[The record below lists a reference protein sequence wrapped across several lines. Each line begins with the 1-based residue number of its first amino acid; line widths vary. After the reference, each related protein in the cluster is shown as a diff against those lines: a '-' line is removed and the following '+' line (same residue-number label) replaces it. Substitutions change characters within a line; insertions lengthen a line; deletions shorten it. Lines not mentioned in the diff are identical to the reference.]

1 MSARTFVLTFFLVL
15 IAAFSGSANA
25 QIRVLSTE
33 STFNS
38 AVISPRVASFDTLP
52 TGYLSSLV
60 TQLNGVWLTINFL
73 GAAPIYAAGSFGV
86 ALTTNY
92 LSAAVKDGNDNN
104 VFLEFPANT
113 RAAGIR
119 VVAVLPITFTATSQS
134 GETKTILLSTG
145 VTTSTAGFVGFSDP
159 SGLKSIRVSSPA
171 TNPNTTS
178 MIESS
183 RTPDAKRQQIKNAL
197 MNATLDSAKTFG
209 RWSAVAHGSHR
220 HPLRRFQNHFRQQF
234 VETRFDFHPV
244 TTGVKTRIP
253 VWSLDGVG
261 RCRRPS

>member
-1 MSARTFVLTFFLVL
+1 MSARTFVLTFFLVV

-171 TNPNTTS
+171 TNPNTPIVNIGNIFFATELAAPAGVPLFS
-178 MIESS
+178 PFVLLMLAASLVLVVWAHQ
-183 RTPDAKRQQIKNAL
+183 RRQA
-197 MNATLDSAKTFG
+197 
-209 RWSAVAHGSHR
+209 GS
-220 HPLRRFQNHFRQQF
+220 
-234 VETRFDFHPV
+234 
-244 TTGVKTRIP
+244 
-253 VWSLDGVG
+253 
-261 RCRRPS
+261 